1 MTLTKQPHYPT
12 HPSDLPAAV
21 TGLLVE
27 TIPALRANVA
37 ALEAL
42 SRERAARVDALEA
55 ENADL
60 REKLDFTVWECP
72 HCADIFFEDARTARR
87 DHWRDCEG
95 HPAHAEI
102 AAMRRALQVLLAK
115 VDNHPAADIP
125 DGIVSCRYVPVTPGE
140 AAVWRALAC
149 PSSVGVGGER

>member
-1 MTLTKQPHYPT
+1 MTLKPYYPT
-12 HPSDLPAAV
+12 QTDPLPQVIA
-21 TGLLVE
+21 GLVE

-37 ALEAL
+37 ALA
-42 SRERAARVDALEA
+42 A
-55 ENADL
+55 EN
-60 REKLDFTVWECP
+60 
-72 HCADIFFEDARTARR
+72 
-87 DHWRDCEG
+87 
-95 HPAHAEI
+95 